1 MICWFSCTGRS
12 DRVTRSIKS
21 LVFKSRQSWKI
32 LVKLRVFIQRIVKP
46 LIILSLLFH
55 GVFPVSAG
63 NWVHPGEFA
72 SSGIFVSSFSLDIH
86 LYVHT
91 HFPTPFLRSLVFF
104 LTVTVCGCGNE
115 KKENSEFILFP
126 DICPLYFALLFFLV
140 WIISVYY
147 YFRIL
152 IGCTHAK
159 MFLFLSFLSLI
170 ICSSWNLF
178 SLWAEWKNKTLTH
191 IS

>member
-1 MICWFSCTGRS
+1 
-12 DRVTRSIKS
+12 
-21 LVFKSRQSWKI
+21 
-32 LVKLRVFIQRIVKP
+32 
-46 LIILSLLFH
+46 
-55 GVFPVSAG
+55 VFPVSAG

-72 SSGIFVSSFSLDIH
+72 SSGIFVSSLSWDIH

-115 KKENSEFILFP
+115 KKENSNSFCFQTSAR
-126 DICPLYFALLFFLV
+126 YFFVALCCFSV
-140 WIISVYY
+140 WIISVCY

>member
-1 MICWFSCTGRS
+1 
-12 DRVTRSIKS
+12 
-21 LVFKSRQSWKI
+21 
-32 LVKLRVFIQRIVKP
+32 VKLRVFIQRIVKP

-115 KKENSEFILFP
+115 KKENSNSFCFQTSARYTLPF
-126 DICPLYFALLFFLV
+126 CFFGV
-140 WIISVYY
+140 NY
-147 YFRIL
+147 
-152 IGCTHAK
+152 
-159 MFLFLSFLSLI
+159 
-170 ICSSWNLF
+170 
-178 SLWAEWKNKTLTH
+178 
-191 IS
+191 